1 MPTTPKWRSL
11 AKLASVLALLLVSLG
26 AHFIMSAQPVLAGA
40 GDNYPWKD
48 AATLSSGDWGYSTCP
63 SSDSNCMIAKET
75 SNGVTYGVA
84 DPWGYYLRYCT
95 SWAAWAVH
103 DRNGVNVPHGLG
115 NADTWA
121 TRAIADGY
129 TVNTTPGVGAVAQ
142 WNDHDWNSNFGHVAW
157 VSSVNSDG
165 TSIGIEEY
173 NADYTGNYATAT
185 FVKGSSK
192 PLPWPD
198 NFIHFA
204 DLSSSPSPTPS
215 SNNTVLAVKKLTQS
229 DGTNEVFWA
238 KNTDVFESWWR
249 GGSGIHLGNI
259 IHISQ
264 GDIVDIDA
272 QMLGNEHLIYTA
284 TNHWI
289 YETWWYPGGAL
300 HTAAIVN
307 SSSNVRH
314 IQKTIGSD
322 GVTHQLY
329 VLTDTGASEYWWNS
343 GSNGV
348 QGGSLYNLRNP
359 VAMQKFM
366 EPGGTQVLFVAD
378 QNYAYMVRWGGGLS
392 GIQVST
398 IIDVSGITSLSFSE
412 DSDGKHRLYVGASS
426 GSIWEAS
433 WYTGGSISY
442 WYMTGGG
449 SAVALQKWESDST
462 QVLYEATAGG
472 VFEYWW
478 PTNSNLLHAF
488 TIVGGLSSVHA
499 FVRSTDPN
507 GVQSVYTAT
516 GTNVLESWWI
526 PGGDGIHTG
535 TIA

>member
-1 MPTTPKWRSL
+1 
-11 AKLASVLALLLVSLG
+11 
-26 AHFIMSAQPVLAGA
+26 MSTQPVKADPSDDYPSNLA
-40 GDNYPWKD
+40 P
-48 AATLSSGDWGYSTCP
+48 P
-63 SSDSNCMIAKET
+63 VPQDS
-75 SNGVTYGVA
+75 VT
-84 DPWGYYLRYCT
+84 DPWGFYNRECT
-95 SWAAWAVH
+95 SFVAW
-103 DRNGVNVPHGLG
+103 RLNNNNGIPFKNNDYKVKGTHFGDAYNWGSV
-115 NADTWA
+115 AS
-121 TRAIADGY
+121 AIQI
-129 TVNTTPGVGAVAQ
+129 TVNTTPAIGAVA
-142 WNDHDWNSNFGHVAW
+142 WWYWPATKTTPVSGHVAW
-157 VSSVNSDG
+157 V
-165 TSIGIEEY
+165 TAI
-173 NADYTGNYATAT
+173 NADRSVQVQDYNWNYDGKFLDHTLTSAPTGY
-185 FVKGSSK
+185 
-192 PLPWPD
+192 
-198 NFIHFA
+198 IHFN
-204 DLSSSPSPTPS
+204 DISGSNEPSPT
-215 SNNTVLAVKKLTQS
+215 NNTVLAVKKLTQS

-412 DSDGKHRLYVGASS
+412 DSDGKHRLYVGTSS
-426 GSIWEAS
+426 GGIWEAS
-433 WYTGGSISY
+433 WYAGGGIGY